1 MLKKQKKKNKK
12 KIWLEYKVSK
22 NKKNIVIFHILCTF
36 NNIIITLSDIKGNS
50 LYWAT
55 ASSVG
60 FKGSKKS
67 TSYAAQSAA
76 EKVGKYAYDKNL
88 KEAKIFIKGGGSG
101 RDNAVRG
108 IFNCGIDI
116 LSISDITPTPHNG
129 CRVKKTRRN

>member
-1 MLKKQKKKNKK
+1 M
-12 KIWLEYKVSK
+12 EYKISK

-50 LYWAT
+50 IYWST

-60 FKGSKKS
+60 FKGAKKS
-67 TSYAAQSAA
+67 TPYAAQTAA

-88 KEAKIFIKGGGSG
+88 KEAKIFIKGGGVG
-101 RDNAVRG
+101 RDYAVRG

-116 LSISDITPTPHNG
+116 LSICDATSEPHNG
-129 CRVKKTRRN
+129 CRLKKTRRN